1 MRRDKYSIQCVFL
14 ATLITA
20 VLPRYANAAEC
31 VASGASLNEAVSNYA
46 QNCSVSQRDCDQVQ
60 GQWYCSSENITEQS
74 QLHTAASQQNP
85 VATVPS
91 AISLNNTS
99 DGSAAIVQQNTDCI
113 DENNDGW
120 GWNGVASCRVGA
132 VAESSVLSADRG
144 VQNVAQQIQGAAECI
159 DSDNDGWGWNGVE
172 SCRVGATVNSSNTN
186 LTEQSAP
193 FAGSGGQNQLQDG
206 LQCIDEDNDG
216 WGWNGVESCRVGAT
230 VNSSNTNLTEQSA
243 PFAGSGG
250 QNQLQDGLQCID
262 EDNDGWGW
270 NGVESCQ
277 ITSSVKSTGIQSD
290 NSAGRFFDAGSDVSD
305 NCAKLESGNYHITE
319 LVTDVFL
326 TAGQSN
332 AAGNKTRY
340 EPNQHSQDRVNN
352 RVLVWTENNRW
363 EVANPATQT
372 WHNGKFPGTRYVNY
386 NHPAFQIGRAIA
398 DQDGCRVVAFI
409 ATAASGKPIDHWRH
423 NLEGHYSH
431 IQNTVTNA
439 INALPGRHQV
449 DMIWWMQGEAD
460 NDQVIERYFS
470 KLTDLIAKFRS
481 ESWFQ
486 WDGYFLAN
494 ETGWS
499 PYANQAIRLLAG
511 DGSNYTDYSRGE
523 DSAADRF
530 PHIAEEV
537 QRTHFNEVALRK
549 IGDLVAGKY
558 LYEYLKNK

>member
-1 MRRDKYSIQCVFL
+1 MMRRDKYSIQCVFL

-85 VATVPS
+85 VAIVPS

-216 WGWNGVESCRVGAT
+216 WGWNGVA
-230 VNSSNTNLTEQSA
+230 
-243 PFAGSGG
+243 
-250 QNQLQDGLQCID
+250 
-262 EDNDGWGW
+262 
-270 NGVESCQ
+270 SCQ

-372 WHNGKFPGTRYVNY
+372 WHNGKFPSTRYVNY